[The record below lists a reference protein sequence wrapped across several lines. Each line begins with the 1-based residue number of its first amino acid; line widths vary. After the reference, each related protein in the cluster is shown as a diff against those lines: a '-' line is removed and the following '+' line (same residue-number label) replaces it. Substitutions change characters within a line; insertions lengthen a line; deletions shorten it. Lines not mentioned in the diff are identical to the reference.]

1 MGQEEWAAGPVGE
14 AEMARGPWWTVAASR
29 LEREDLAGRQ
39 CRLLVACATMLTL
52 TPFPLVDAVQGDVL
66 MLLRQPNQGED
77 DVELVPSQLGAV
89 TLT

>member
-1 MGQEEWAAGPVGE
+1 MWEGWAAGPVGGE
-14 AEMARGPWWTVAASR
+14 EMVREPWWTAAASR

-39 CRLLVACATMLTL
+39 YGSLMACRTMLTL

-77 DVELVPSQLGAV
+77 NIELVPSQFGAA
-89 TLT
+89 TGR